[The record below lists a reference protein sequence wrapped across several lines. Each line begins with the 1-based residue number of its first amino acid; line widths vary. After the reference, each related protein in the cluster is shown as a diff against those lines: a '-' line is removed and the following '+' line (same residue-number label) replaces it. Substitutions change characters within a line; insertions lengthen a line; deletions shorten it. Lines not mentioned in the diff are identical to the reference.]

1 MLMVHSIRQ
10 AVHSQ
15 LESRA
20 QKIERHRHRNSN
32 IAVNLA
38 RAFAIT
44 IVVSHH
50 LHGGGIIFPMTNW
63 LVFPSFVIPL
73 FTFIS
78 GYFFKKSQDDMRWL
92 SFAAQKARA
101 LLVPYFVWNLIYGC
115 LAMFLNSIDLV
126 HYGDALSLET
136 LLVRPWIDSR
146 QFSFILPAWYLITL
160 FVASILHFGLRRLLK
175 KLHLLNEY
183 VLLVITFLI
192 SAIAIYFAQKGYNTG
207 LCLQLAKVG
216 YVLPYLQAGLMFRNF
231 EKLLYKHKALSLIL
245 LMGAIYLIEQLS
257 PEPLYAGPIWA
268 SFIGNPACL
277 ILANLCSVLI
287 TMVVCE
293 LLAPAFARSRIVNA
307 VGENSFSIMMH
318 HPLIMFLINLALFG
332 LSMVIDMNFNTAR
345 FKADICYTYP
355 WRDDRIFLAYT
366 AICIAVPVLVKVW
379 TDNLTLRLHRRAKAR
394 EQS

>member
-1 MLMVHSIRQ
+1 MLMLHRIRQ
-10 AVHSQ
+10 VVHGQ
-15 LESRA
+15 LELRA
-20 QKIERHRHRNSN
+20 QKIERHRHRNAN

-63 LVFPSFVIPL
+63 LLFPSFVIPV
-73 FTFIS
+73 FTFVS
-78 GYFFKKSQDDMRWL
+78 GYFFKKPQDDMRWL

-101 LLVPYFVWNLIYGC
+101 LLLPYFVWNLIYGC
-115 LAMFLNSIDLV
+115 LTLFLSSIDFV

-160 FVASILHFGLRRLLK
+160 FIASILHFGLRRSLK

-183 VLLVITFLI
+183 VLLAITFLI
-192 SAIAIYFAQKGYNTG
+192 SAIAIYSAQKGYNTG

-216 YVLPYLQAGLMFRNF
+216 YVLPYLQAGLIFRNF

-268 SFIGNPACL
+268 SFTGNPACL

-287 TMVVCE
+287 TMVICE
-293 LLAPAFARSRIVNA
+293 TLAPAFAHSRIVNA

-318 HPLIMFLINLALFG
+318 HPLVIFLINSALYV
-332 LSMVIDMNFNTAR
+332 LSRFIDMNFKIAR
-345 FKADICYTYP
+345 FQTNICYAYP
-355 WRDDRIFLAYT
+355 WRDDRIYLAYV

-379 TDNLTLRLHRRAKAR
+379 NDNLILRLHRRAKAR